1 MRYAR
6 TGYIDRNKAVIAEP
20 ICADGAITYSLKRID
35 PSAFAG
41 LPGPVDDGTKCPSL
55 NDVLGLLYNI
65 ALGQRVTTPE
75 YANQFIDRHGKTF
88 FRENAHIDI
97 ALRQECATNI
107 SALSNYVNMTGWNPE
122 MGAVETIYTYYRYS
136 QAGLALAL
144 LERLKKD
151 GSTDTVIVNDKKRN
165 ALRQITVDEDTRQMI
180 REAVTD
186 QPTALALVEG
196 ILACCCWRDHSAT
209 DKDRH
214 NSKIRAALR
223 SYQPMMDAIAFD
235 DPDRFW
241 TPDAIVAL
249 IEIAQCD
256 RKIWIVPDKS
266 DEIIDILHP
275 DQEA

>member
-6 TGYIDRNKAVIAEP
+6 TGYIDRHKVLVAEP
-20 ICADGAITYSLKRID
+20 VFDEGHISYRTRHINPEI
-35 PSAFAG
+35 FAG
-41 LPGPVDDGTKCPSL
+41 LPGPVDDGAKCPSF
-55 NDVLGLLYNI
+55 NDIMGILYNV

-97 ALRQECATNI
+97 ALRQECVTNI
-107 SALSNYVNMTGWNPE
+107 SALSNYVNMTSWNPE
-122 MGAVETIYTYYRYS
+122 MGSVETIYTYYRYI
-136 QAGLALAL
+136 QAGLAFAL

-151 GSTDTVIVNDKKRN
+151 VGGDTEIVNDKKRC
-165 ALRQITVDEDTRQMI
+165 ALKQISVDEETRQMLKDAVPG
-180 REAVTD
+180 REE
-186 QPTALALVEG
+186 ALALVEG

-223 SYQPMMDAIAFD
+223 SYQPMMDVIAFD

-241 TPDAIVAL
+241 TLDSVSAL
-249 IEIAQCD
+249 FEIASCD
-256 RKIWIVPDKS
+256 RRIWIVPDQS
-266 DEIIDILHP
+266 DEIVDILHP
-275 DQEA
+275 ERKA